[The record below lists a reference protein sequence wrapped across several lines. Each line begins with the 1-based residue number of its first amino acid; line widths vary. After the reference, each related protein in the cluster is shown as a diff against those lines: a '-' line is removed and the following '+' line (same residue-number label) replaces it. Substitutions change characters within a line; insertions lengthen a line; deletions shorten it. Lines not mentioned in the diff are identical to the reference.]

1 MLKALLGAHLLAVAL
16 LMSFSQGAAMEKKA
30 ANPVVV
36 LETSMGDIT
45 VELYQGSAPETV
57 ANFLEY
63 VKAGFYKDTI
73 FHRVIKGFMIQ
84 GGGLDAQMKQKPTRP
99 PIENEATNGEKN
111 LRGTIAMAR
120 TADLHS
126 ATAQFFIN
134 TVNNAFLDH
143 RTETR
148 DGFGYCVFGK
158 VIAGMDVVDKIESSP
173 TGNTGMYRDVP
184 KSPIV
189 IKNVKVKTP

>member
-1 MLKALLGAHLLAVAL
+1 MAVAL

-45 VELYQGSAPETV
+45 VELYQGSAPKTV

-120 TADLHS
+120 TADLNS